1 MTDVP
6 ELGFL
11 EKSWAWLKSYWWLP
25 LVSIFLLLGYFA
37 GSRGKTRVKQMLEAQ
52 KKDYENQL
60 RVKEDQRKKERK
72 IMEDYRKSLEILQ
85 EKHKVKEEEIEF
97 ENRAE
102 LIKTIKENDEK
113 PISDIADDFAKRF
126 DLKKV

>member
-1 MTDVP
+1 M
-6 ELGFL
+6 
-11 EKSWAWLKSYWWLP
+11 
-25 LVSIFLLLGYFA
+25 VSVFLLLGYFA

-97 ENRAE
+97 KNRAE
-102 LIKTIKENDEK
+102 LIKTIKENDKK

>member
-1 MTDVP
+1 M
-6 ELGFL
+6 
-11 EKSWAWLKSYWWLP
+11 
-25 LVSIFLLLGYFA
+25 VSIFLLLGYFA

-60 RVKEDQRKKERK
+60 RVKEDQRRKERK

-102 LIKTIKENDEK
+102 LIKTIKENNEK

>member
-1 MTDVP
+1 M
-6 ELGFL
+6 
-11 EKSWAWLKSYWWLP
+11 A
-25 LVSIFLLLGYFA
+25 SIFLLLGYFA

-60 RVKEDQRKKERK
+60 RVKEDQRKKEKK

-85 EKHKVKEEEIEF
+85 EKHKVKEEEIKF

-102 LIKTIKENDEK
+102 LIKTIEENDDK
-113 PISDIADDFAKRF
+113 PVSDITDDFAERF
-126 DLKKV
+126 GFKEGVI

>member
-1 MTDVP
+1 M
-6 ELGFL
+6 
-11 EKSWAWLKSYWWLP
+11 
-25 LVSIFLLLGYFA
+25 VSIFLLLGYFA